1 MDIQAQHLYLQ
12 KQIDALTTVLP
23 IQAPLPD
30 FVHFNPLMHYEQ
42 LPFAQALK
50 QVYQRTGALAYLS
63 QSEYRRFYDQGRITD
78 ADLQAVLASEP
89 EFGSDEQILE
99 GWTVRDLS
107 QLMLLHP
114 IKKLSY
120 RQVRWKIE
128 EEQALE
134 KFQSAVAATSQ
145 TRLLQ
150 AAHVDPAN
158 PGSALQAL
166 WKATLSLLDIHEDFS
181 HPEAV
186 TYLSASNLSHLWQ
199 EIKETAH
206 LDELD
211 MEQQVTHA
219 GHERLHRLIEQVGP
233 MTTLRGLLKALTGED
248 VLHTLCPLLFRQLGQ
263 WLDLELSGLSEKSG
277 GFLAY
282 WKNLALNDHFPG
294 FSELDP
300 WHDYILSLEDNPLT
314 IIRSELM
321 RIGIAREN
329 WGAYLRSLALEM
341 PGWSGMV
348 NWRAQHPQYAEQPTA
363 VAMADYLA
371 VRLVLEHLHCRQ
383 VTREYWNIEAS
394 LPELRG
400 YFNHNLPEL
409 LVRFYAWQARLPEHL
424 QMLASGLLSGIGDEI
439 SAEQW
444 HQLAH
449 MIMTWKLAAGTTLPV
464 RMDMYQVVWRVF
476 VLSQH
481 LGLAASQLERLTRE
495 QIGRI
500 SLLMQALDDPNTRG
514 YLWLRAYEHHYRLS
528 VFNALMSP
536 IQLNQPSQP
545 LAQLLFCMDDREE
558 SMRRHLEE
566 IEPRFVTLGVAGVFG
581 LPNYWRSFNN
591 PKMLKLAQPV
601 VTAVHEFREVA
612 DPSDSPAEIAGY
624 SHKLSRLEKL
634 KLFKSHALRQ
644 SAWQTC
650 LSLPVLS
657 GLALSELLGRSLA
670 AGSYQQHKQHLIKN
684 LLKPVNLRVDYTA
697 ATATATLK
705 TTQAPQSALQ
715 LGLNLE
721 EKIEKIAVFIKAAGF
736 TQRFARLVC
745 LIAHRAQHLN
755 NPHLLAYGCGACSGR
770 FGGPNARAFVGSIND
785 PEVRA
790 GLALKHH
797 IHLPADCW
805 FVAAEHDTTND
816 DITWFDTDLIPNTH
830 QAEFEHLQAQLVK
843 ASRASAHERC
853 RKFAT
858 APLTLSPLQA
868 YRHVHNRAAA
878 PDQAR
883 AELGHQGCAVAFI
896 GKRTMSQQRFWDRR
910 SFLISYDYAQ
920 DPEGRLLEGQLLG
933 NGVVGVGIVLD
944 YYFSRIQNGYLG
956 SGSKI
961 LHNLVGGFA
970 VMEGTASDLRTG
982 LAQQMTEL
990 HEPMRLLVVVEALV
1004 ETVTAIYQRQAYL
1017 KQLLD
1022 NEWLQLAVKDPQ
1034 AEALYEFIPGKGL
1047 IKWDNIPLPLPVSS
1061 SSLDWYLG
1069 KRDYLPPA
1077 KIMSVAA

>member
-12 KQIDALTTVLP
+12 QQIEALTSVLP

-30 FVHFNPLMHYEQ
+30 FVHFNPLMHYEH
-42 LPFAQALK
+42 LPFAKALK
-50 QVYQRTGALAYLS
+50 QVYLRTGALGYLS
-63 QSEYRRFYDQGRITD
+63 QSEYRHFYDQGRITE

-89 EFGSDEQILE
+89 ELGANDQVLE
-99 GWTVRDLS
+99 GWAVRDLS

-134 KFQSAVAATSQ
+134 KFQPQVARVSQ
-145 TRLLQ
+145 ARFLQ
-150 AAHVDPAN
+150 AAQVEKAN
-158 PGSALQAL
+158 TAQAL
-166 WKATLSLLDIHEDFS
+166 KELWQATLRTLDIHEDFS

-211 MEQQVTHA
+211 MEQQVSDA
-219 GHERLHRLIEQVGP
+219 GHKRLHRLIEQVGP
-233 MTTLRGLLKALTGED
+233 VTTLRGLLKSLTGED
-248 VLHTLCPLLFRQLGQ
+248 VLHDLCPLLFRQLGQ

-277 GFLAY
+277 GFLGY

-300 WHDYILSLEDNPLT
+300 WHDYIISLDDNPLA

-329 WGAYLRSLALEM
+329 WGAYLRSLALEI

-348 NWRAQHPQYAEQPTA
+348 NWRAQHPDYADQTTA
-363 VAMADYLA
+363 VALADYLA

-383 VTREYWNIEAS
+383 VTREHWNIEAS

-424 QMLASGLLSGIGDEI
+424 QMLASSLLSGIGDEV

-449 MIMTWKLAAGTTLPV
+449 MIMTWKLAAGSTLPV
-464 RMDMYQVVWRVF
+464 RMDIYQVVWRVF

-481 LGLAASQLERLTRE
+481 LGLAAQQLEQLTRE
-495 QIGRI
+495 QIGQI

-514 YLWLRAYEHHYRLS
+514 YLWLRAYEHHYRVS
-528 VFNALMSP
+528 VFNALINP
-536 IQLNQPSQP
+536 IQLSLQSQP
-545 LAQLLFCMDDREE
+545 LAQILFCMDDREE
-558 SMRRHLEE
+558 AIRRHLEE
-566 IEPRFVTLGVAGVFG
+566 IEPRFVTFGVAGVFG
-581 LPNYWRSFNN
+581 LPNQWRSFNN
-591 PKMLKLAQPV
+591 PKTLKLAQPV
-601 VTAVHEFREVA
+601 VTAVHEFRELP
-612 DPSDSPAEIAGY
+612 DTNDSPAKIAEY
-624 SHKLSRLEKL
+624 RQKVSWLETI

-644 SAWQTC
+644 DGLKTF
-650 LSLPVLS
+650 LSLPVIS
-657 GLALSELLGRSLA
+657 SVALSELLGRSVA
-670 AGSYQQHKQHLIKN
+670 AGRYQQLTQKLTKHV
-684 LLKPVNLRVDYTA
+684 LKPITLRVQYTA
-697 ATATATLK
+697 SETIQ
-705 TTQAPQSALQ
+705 TTSSAMQ
-715 LGLNLE
+715 IGLGLE
-721 EKIEKIAVFIKAAGF
+721 EKVEKIAVFIKAAGF

-745 LIAHRAQHLN
+745 LLAHRTQHLN

-770 FGGPNARAFVGSIND
+770 FGGPNARAFAGSINE

-790 GLALKHH
+790 ALALKHQIH
-797 IHLPADCW
+797 ISPDCW

-816 DITWFDTDLIPNTH
+816 GISWFDTDLIPETH
-830 QAEFEHLQAQLVK
+830 QAEFEHLQIQLAK
-843 ASRASAHERC
+843 ASQASAHERC

-858 APLTLSPLQA
+858 APLTISPAQA
-868 YRHVHNRAAA
+868 FQHVQNRAAA

-896 GKRTMSQQRFWDRR
+896 AKRTMSQQRFWDRR
-910 SFLISYDYAQ
+910 SFLISYDYEQ
-920 DPEGRLLEGQLLG
+920 DPDGHLLEGQLLG
-933 NGVVGVGIVLD
+933 NGVVGVGIALD

-956 SGSKI
+956 SGSKV

-1004 ETVTAIYQRQAYL
+1004 ETVTAIYQRQTYL

-1022 NEWLQLAVKDPQ
+1022 NEWLYLAVKDPK
-1034 AEALYEFIPGKGL
+1034 ADALYEFIPSKGL
-1047 IKWDNIPLPLPVSS
+1047 IKWDNIPIPLPMSA

-1069 KRDYLPPA
+1069 QRDYLPPA
-1077 KIMSVAA
+1077 KIMGCAA

>member
-12 KQIDALTTVLP
+12 QQIDALTHVLP

-30 FVHFNPLMHYEQ
+30 FVHFNPLMHYEH
-42 LPFAQALK
+42 LPFAQAVK

-63 QSEYRRFYDQGRITD
+63 QTEYKRCYDQGRITA
-78 ADLQAVLASEP
+78 ADLQAVLVHEP
-89 EFGSDEQILE
+89 EFGSQDKVLE

-114 IKKLSY
+114 IKKLSH

-134 KFQSAVAATSQ
+134 KFQPSIATSSQ
-145 TRLLQ
+145 ARLLQ
-150 AAHVDPAN
+150 AAQVEQAN
-158 PGSALQAL
+158 TGQALQAL
-166 WKATLSLLDIHEDFS
+166 WEATLRILDIHEDFS

-211 MEQQVTHA
+211 MEQQVIRA
-219 GHERLHRLIEQVGP
+219 GHERLRRLIEQVGP
-233 MTTLRGLLKALTGED
+233 VTTLRGLLKSLTGED
-248 VLHTLCPLLFRQLGQ
+248 VLHALCPLLFRQLGQ
-263 WLDLELSGLSEKSG
+263 WLDLELSSLSEKSG
-277 GFLAY
+277 SFLAY
-282 WKNLALNDHFPG
+282 WKNLALDDHFPG

-300 WHDYILSLEDNPLT
+300 WHDYIFSLDDNPLT

-348 NWRAQHPQYAEQPTA
+348 NWRAQHPHYAERMTS

-383 VTREYWNIEAS
+383 VTREHWNIEAS

-424 QMLASGLLSGIGDEI
+424 QMLASGLLSGLGDEI

-444 HQLAH
+444 HQLAD

-476 VLSQH
+476 VLAQH
-481 LGLAASQLERLTRE
+481 LGLAAQELEQLNRE
-495 QIGRI
+495 QLGRLSI
-500 SLLMQALDDPNTRG
+500 LMQALDDPNTRG

-536 IQLNQPSQP
+536 VPLNLPSQP
-545 LAQLLFCMDDREE
+545 LAQVLFCMDDREE
-558 SMRRHLEE
+558 SIRRHLEE
-566 IEPRFVTLGVAGVFG
+566 IEPRCMTLGVAGVFG
-581 LPNYWRSFNN
+581 LPNYWRSFNHS
-591 PKMLKLAQPV
+591 KTLKLAQPV
-601 VTAVHEFREVA
+601 VTAVHEFRELPDA
-612 DPSDSPAEIAGY
+612 SDSPSEIVQY
-624 SHKLSRLEKL
+624 RDKLSWLEKL

-644 SAWQTC
+644 NTWQTF
-650 LSLPVLS
+650 LSLPVIS
-657 GLALSELLGRSLA
+657 GFAVSELFGRNLA
-670 AGSYQQHKQHLIKN
+670 AGAYQQHKQQLIKAA
-684 LLKPVNLRVDYTA
+684 LKPVNLRVQYTA
-697 ATATATLK
+697 TEPTP
-705 TTQAPQSALQ
+705 TTKDSIQ
-715 LGLNLE
+715 LGLSLE
-721 EKIEKIAVFIKAAGF
+721 EKVEKIAVFIKAAGF
-736 TQRFARLVC
+736 TRQFARLVC
-745 LIAHRAQHLN
+745 LLAHRAQHLN

-770 FGGPNARAFVGSIND
+770 FGGPNARAFAGSINES
-785 PEVRA
+785 EVRA
-790 GLALKHH
+790 ALALQHQIH
-797 IHLPADCW
+797 IPADCW
-805 FVAAEHDTTND
+805 FVAAEHDTTSD
-816 DITWFDTDLIPNTH
+816 DITWFDTDLIPARH
-830 QAEFEHLQAQLVK
+830 QAEFKHLQVQLAKAAQ
-843 ASRASAHERC
+843 ASAHERC

-858 APLTLSPLQA
+858 APLSISPVQA
-868 YRHVHNRAAA
+868 FRHVRNRAAS

-896 GKRTMSQQRFWDRR
+896 GKRSMSQQRFWDRR
-910 SFLISYDYAQ
+910 SFLISYDYEQ
-920 DPEGRLLEGQLLG
+920 DPEGHLLEGQLLG

-990 HEPMRLLVVVEALV
+990 HEPMRLLVVVEALA

-1017 KQLLD
+1017 RQLLD
-1022 NEWLQLAVKDPQ
+1022 NEWLQLAVKDPK
-1034 AEALYEFIPGKGL
+1034 AEALYEFIPTKGL

-1061 SSLDWYLG
+1061 SSLNWYLG

-1077 KIMSVAA
+1077 KIIGVAA

>member
-42 LPFAQALK
+42 LPFAQALR

-63 QSEYRRFYDQGRITD
+63 QSEYKRFYDQGRITT
-78 ADLQAVLASEP
+78 ADLQAVLDHEP
-89 EFGSDEQILE
+89 EFGSNEQVLE

-134 KFQSAVAATSQ
+134 QFQPTIAATSQ
-145 TRLLQ
+145 ARLLK
-150 AAHVDPAN
+150 AAQVEPAN
-158 PGSALQAL
+158 QGQALQAL
-166 WKATLSLLDIHEDFS
+166 WTATLNLLDIHDDFS

-211 MEQQVTHA
+211 MEQQVSLA
-219 GHERLHRLIEQVGP
+219 GHERLQRLIEQVGP
-233 MTTLRGLLKALTGED
+233 VTTLRGLLKALTGED
-248 VLHTLCPLLFRQLGQ
+248 VLHALCPLLFRQLGQ

-300 WHDYILSLEDNPLT
+300 WHDYIISLDDNPLA

-348 NWRAQHPQYAEQPTA
+348 NWRAQHPHYAEQTTS
-363 VAMADYLA
+363 VALADYLA

-383 VTREYWNIEAS
+383 VTREHWNIEAS

-481 LGLAASQLERLTRE
+481 LGLAAQQLEQLTRE

-528 VFNALMSP
+528 IFNALMSP

-558 SMRRHLEE
+558 SIRRHLEE

-581 LPNYWRSFNN
+581 LPNYWRSFDN
-591 PKMLKLAQPV
+591 PKTLKLAQPV
-601 VTAVHEFREVA
+601 VTAVHEFREIA
-612 DPSDSPAEIAGY
+612 DPSDSPAEITRY
-624 SHKLSRLEKL
+624 SHRLQGLESL

-644 SAWQTC
+644 TVWQTF
-650 LSLPVLS
+650 LSLPLMTS
-657 GLALSELLGRSLA
+657 FAISELWGRSLA
-670 AGSYQQHKQHLIKN
+670 AGSYQRHKQQLIKR
-684 LLKPVNLRVDYTA
+684 LLKPVNLRVQYTA
-697 ATATATLK
+697 TTPK
-705 TTQAPQSALQ
+705 PTQAPSAHARLQ
-715 LGLNLE
+715 LGLSLE

-736 TQRFARLVC
+736 TQQFSRLIC
-745 LIAHRAQHLN
+745 LVAHRAKHLN

-770 FGGPNARAFVGSIND
+770 FGGPNARAFVGSINE

-790 GLALKHH
+790 GLALQHR
-797 IHLPADCW
+797 IYIPADTW
-805 FVAAEHDTTND
+805 FVAVEHDTTND
-816 DITWFDTDLIPNTH
+816 DLTWFDTDLIPPSH
-830 QAEFEHLQAQLVK
+830 QVEFEYLQAQLK
-843 ASRASAHERC
+843 IASQASAHERC

-858 APLTLSPLQA
+858 APLTLSPAQA
-868 YRHVHNRAAA
+868 FRHVHNRAAA

-910 SFLISYDYAQ
+910 SFLISYDYEQ
-920 DPEGRLLEGQLLG
+920 DPNGVLLEGQLLG
-933 NGVVGVGIVLD
+933 NGVVGVGIALD

-1004 ETVTAIYQRQAYL
+1004 ETVNAIYQRQAYL

-1022 NEWLQLAVKDPQ
+1022 NEWLQLAVKDPK
-1034 AEALYEFIPGKGL
+1034 AEALYELIPGKGL

-1069 KRDYLPPA
+1069 QRDYLPPA
-1077 KIMSVAA
+1077 KIIGVAA